1 MYVEDVASTN
11 GTILNDKR
19 VRSLTKFTPVAVLR
33 LGKAECHILPK
44 GAPME
49 RRQRKAQ
56 GESSG
61 LGKWVGAAL
70 LLILVVL
77 FAKWRGW
84 L

>member
-1 MYVEDVASTN
+1 
-11 GTILNDKR
+11 
-19 VRSLTKFTPVAVLR
+19 
-33 LGKAECHILPK
+33 
-44 GAPME
+44 ME